1 VDIEQIFKVE
11 AKAGKYVIDG
21 EVAPVLELVKGK
33 SYQFDLSDS
42 SLSTHPFEFK
52 IDGDAWDN
60 TYSKTGTLGV
70 DQILTFQVPLN
81 SSGTISYYCERHPG
95 MGNTIS
101 FLEALN
107 TLNVLGPHRGV
118 DAENLDKIFTAF
130 TEQTGINI
138 EYIGSPNFNQ
148 ELIENFANDKLPD
161 IAIIP
166 QPGLLRDLVRV
177 NAIAPLDA
185 ETVQWVEDN
194 YAAGASWNNLVT
206 VEKNDITSVYGFFF
220 NTNMKSLI
228 WYSPERFKDLDL
240 QVPSSFE
247 ELYELTSDLANR
259 GLTPWAMPFGSAGA
273 TGWPGTDWVEDLV
286 MLQNGAA
293 VYDYWITGEQ
303 TFSSTEIQDALNTF
317 SDFATLSGYDSDP
330 TILSKY
336 NFWDGISMIAK
347 SDTDQSAPL
356 LLHSASFMEGFASDE
371 LDFGTDYDYFEF
383 PDSASSEPFM
393 RVGGTSWSV
402 MNTNGQSEAKQLIK
416 FLQSSEVQQIWL
428 EKGGFLTPMQIPET
442 ILETLEP
449 ATKKLQKSFQELEH
463 TNIVFDG
470 SDMMPSEIGTGL
482 FWTEMTSFFETTPEQ
497 IGKTIDTAWP
507 NFLTYEG
514 VTSILHIGGDEDDE
528 LNATE
533 LNDIVFGGNGAD
545 LISSSD
551 GNDTIIVGSEDKFS
565 HGMFAKNVASIS
577 QVGTDQKISIKGM
590 LKVEDVID
598 GGGDVDTIRFGD
610 GNIALFLHDAF
621 SSFHSSTSLSV
632 DSTGKLNISRLK
644 NVEQIIG
651 NDSDL
656 NLIDLTSPD
665 YSLVGQAIKISGGD
679 GVDIIWGSDADEN
692 IRGGSG
698 NDVLF
703 GGSGTNILTGG
714 LGADEFQFTK
724 TSTKDRVEDFS
735 IDEGDTLKF
744 FNKGGA
750 RFDKTSAALENG
762 NLIIKYGSNV
772 QDQLTVYVGN
782 EDLTISDISDAIIIV

>member
-1 VDIEQIFKVE
+1 MDIAQIFKVE
-11 AKAGKYVIDG
+11 AQAGKYVIDG

-33 SYQFDLSDS
+33 NYQFDLSDS
-42 SLSTHPFEFK
+42 SLSNHPFKFRV
-52 IDGDAWDN
+52 DGDTWDN

-81 SSGTISYYCERHPG
+81 SSGTISYYCERHAG

-101 FLEALN
+101 FIDTSK
-107 TLNVLGPHRGV
+107 TLSILGPYRGI
-118 DAENLDKIFTAF
+118 DEENLDEIFKSF
-130 TEQTGINI
+130 SEQSGIDI
-138 EYIGSPNFNQ
+138 EYTGSPNFEQ
-148 ELIENFANDKLPD
+148 DLVESFANDTLPD

-177 NAIAPLDA
+177 NAIVPTDP

-194 YAAGASWNNLVT
+194 YAAGASWNNLVS
-206 VEKNDITSVYGFFF
+206 VEKNGITSVYGFFF
-220 NTNMKSLI
+220 NTNMKSLV

-240 QVPSSFE
+240 DVPSSYE
-247 ELYELTSDLANR
+247 ELYELTSSLANS

-273 TGWPGTDWVEDLV
+273 TGWPGTDWIEDLV
-286 MLQNGAA
+286 MLKNGAA
-293 VYDYWITGEQ
+293 VYDQWITGEQ

-336 NFWDGISMIAK
+336 NFWDGINMIAQGDA
-347 SDTDQSAPL
+347 SQSAPL
-356 LLHSASFMEGFASDE
+356 LLHSASFMEGFAPDE

-383 PDSASSEPFM
+383 PDTVSSEQFM
-393 RVGGTSWSV
+393 RVGGTSWSI
-402 MNTNGQSEAKQLIK
+402 MNTDGQSEAKQLIK

-442 ILETLEP
+442 VLETLEP
-449 ATKKLQKSFQELEH
+449 ATAKLQKSFQNMEH

-470 SDMMPSEIGTGL
+470 SDMMPSEIGAGL
-482 FWTEMTSFFETTPEQ
+482 FWTEMASFFETTPEQ
-497 IGKTIDTAWP
+497 IGKTIDNAWP
-507 NFLTYEG
+507 NFLTYQG
-514 VTSILHIGGDEDDE
+514 VTSILHIGGDGADE

-551 GNDTIIVGSEDKFS
+551 GDDTIIVGSEDKFS
-565 HGMFAKNVASIS
+565 HGMIAKNASSIA
-577 QVGTDQKISIKGM
+577 QVGTNQKISIQGM

-621 SSFHSSTSLSV
+621 SNFHSSASLAV
-632 DSTGKLNISRLK
+632 DSTGKSNISRLK

-651 NDSDL
+651 NDSEL

-665 YSLVGQAIKISGGD
+665 YSLAGQEIKISGGD
-679 GVDIIWGSDADEN
+679 GIDIIWGSDANETIEGDA
-692 IRGGSG
+692 G

-703 GGSGTNILTGG
+703 GGAGTNVLIGG
-714 LGADEFQFTK
+714 SGADEFQFTK
-724 TSTKDRVEDFS
+724 TSSNDRIEDFS
-735 IDEGDTLKF
+735 ISDGDTLKF
-744 FNKGGA
+744 VNNKGA
-750 RFDKTSAALENG
+750 AFDKASATLENG
-762 NLIIKYGSNV
+762 NLTIAYGSNSEE
-772 QDQLTVYVGN
+772 QLTVYVGN
-782 EDLTISDISDAIIIV
+782 DDFTLQDISDSIIIV